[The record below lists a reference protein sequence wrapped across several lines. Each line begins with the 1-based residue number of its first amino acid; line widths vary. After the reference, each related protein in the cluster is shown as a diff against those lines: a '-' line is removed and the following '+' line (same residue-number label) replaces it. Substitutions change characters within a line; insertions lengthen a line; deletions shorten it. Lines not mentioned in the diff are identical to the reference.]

1 MKRRTITILTI
12 IMGISFLSLLV
23 MQMRYVDEIFG
34 LRKQHFDESVKRAL
48 AGVSHQLELS
58 ETARYIEQGSDAYK
72 GIATATDSVFVN
84 NDSTAIQRTRQV
96 TAKDGSVF
104 KILETSATTTVSDK
118 YFTKRPN
125 NSFNKSRSLS
135 RSLQQIMNQRYN
147 YEKSLVDEVIYS
159 ILYTASDR
167 PLQDRINFKELD
179 GILKKELSD
188 NGIGHNYHFSVWT
201 NNGQCVYQCSDYDP
215 TGEQH
220 AFTETLF
227 KNDPVQKMGVLKVH
241 FPDISKYI
249 YSSLMFLLPSV
260 IFTIILLVTFIITM
274 VMMFRQ
280 KKLSEVK
287 NDFINNMTHEFKT
300 PIATISLA
308 AQMLNDDSVNK
319 SPQMLKRLSTT
330 INDETKRVRFQVEK
344 VLQLSMYEHQ
354 QANLNMTEINANELI
369 SGVIHTFALNVEK
382 GGGKIV
388 SSLKAEDPII
398 LVDEMHL
405 TNVMHNL
412 MENAVKYKRP
422 DSPLELTVSTW
433 NEPKTLCI
441 SVQDNGIGIKKE
453 DVKKIFEK
461 FYRVHT
467 GNLHDVKG
475 FGLGL
480 AYVKKIINDHKGTVS
495 VESEYGIGTKFIIRL
510 PLLNE

>member
-12 IMGISFLSLLV
+12 IMGISFLSLLI
-23 MQMRYVDEIFG
+23 MQMRYVDEILD

-72 GIATATDSVFVN
+72 GIATATDSIFVN

-96 TAKDGSVF
+96 KAKDGSVF

-125 NSFNKSRSLS
+125 MGFNKSRSLS

-147 YEKSLVDEVIYS
+147 YQKDLVDEVIYS

-179 GILKKELSD
+179 GILKQELSN

-201 NNGQCVYQCSDYDP
+201 NNGQRVYQCSDYEP
-215 TGEQH
+215 TGEKY

-241 FPDISKYI
+241 FPDMSQYI
-249 YSSLMFLLPSV
+249 YSSMHFLLPSV
-260 IFTIILLVTFIITM
+260 IFTTILLITFIITM
-274 VMMFRQ
+274 VLMFRQ

-319 SPQMLKRLSTT
+319 SPQMLKRLSST
-330 INDETKRVRFQVEK
+330 INDETKRLRFQVEK

-382 GGGKIV
+382 SGGKIV

-398 LVDEMHL
+398 LV
-405 TNVMHNL
+405 
-412 MENAVKYKRP
+412 
-422 DSPLELTVSTW
+422 PLELTVSTW
-433 NEPKTLCI
+433 NEPKTLCV

-480 AYVKKIINDHKGTVS
+480 AYVKKIITDHKGSVS
-495 VESEYGIGTKFIIRL
+495 VDSEYGIGTKFTIRI
-510 PLLNE
+510 PLLNV

>member
-287 NDFINNMTHEFKT
+287 NDFINNMTHNRLRC
-300 PIATISLA
+300 S
-308 AQMLNDDSVNK
+308 NV
-319 SPQMLKRLSTT
+319 SPPPSTT
-330 INDETKRVRFQVEK
+330 RP
-344 VLQLSMYEHQ
+344 S
-354 QANLNMTEINANELI
+354 AC
-369 SGVIHTFALNVEK
+369 
-382 GGGKIV
+382 V
-388 SSLKAEDPII
+388 SKWKKCSSSPCTSTSKPI
-398 LVDEMHL
+398 
-405 TNVMHNL
+405 
-412 MENAVKYKRP
+412 
-422 DSPLELTVSTW
+422 
-433 NEPKTLCI
+433 
-441 SVQDNGIGIKKE
+441 
-453 DVKKIFEK
+453 
-461 FYRVHT
+461 
-467 GNLHDVKG
+467 
-475 FGLGL
+475 
-480 AYVKKIINDHKGTVS
+480 
-495 VESEYGIGTKFIIRL
+495 
-510 PLLNE
+510 

>member
-330 INDETKRVRFQVEK
+330 INDETKRLRFQVEK

-369 SGVIHTFALNVEK
+369 SGVIHTFALNV
-382 GGGKIV
+382 
-388 SSLKAEDPII
+388 
-398 LVDEMHL
+398 
-405 TNVMHNL
+405 
-412 MENAVKYKRP
+412 
-422 DSPLELTVSTW
+422 
-433 NEPKTLCI
+433 
-441 SVQDNGIGIKKE
+441 
-453 DVKKIFEK
+453 
-461 FYRVHT
+461 
-467 GNLHDVKG
+467 
-475 FGLGL
+475 
-480 AYVKKIINDHKGTVS
+480 
-495 VESEYGIGTKFIIRL
+495 
-510 PLLNE
+510 

>member
-159 ILYTASDR
+159 ILYTAR
-167 PLQDRINFKELD
+167 LQDRINFKELD

-330 INDETKRVRFQVEK
+330 INDETKRLRFQVEK